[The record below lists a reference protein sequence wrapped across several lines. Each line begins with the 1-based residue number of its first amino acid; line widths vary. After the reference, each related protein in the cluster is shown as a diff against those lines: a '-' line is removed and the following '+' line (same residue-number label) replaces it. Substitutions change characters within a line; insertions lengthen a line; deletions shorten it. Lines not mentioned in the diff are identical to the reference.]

1 MNECI
6 HKSPVTEIV
15 GYSVV
20 GCYTDMGLYREAMVT
35 STESKATPQ
44 SPELFRDQKGNIN
57 TYCSPCM
64 TGLP

>member
-20 GCYTDMGLYREAMVT
+20 GCYTDMGLSFWVSPRYMLAKQWLQALKVKLHPKALNDSGTR
-35 STESKATPQ
+35 KAT
-44 SPELFRDQKGNIN
+44 
-57 TYCSPCM
+57 
-64 TGLP
+64 